1 MKKIYKSEQSGRSM
15 VEMLGVLAI
24 IGVLSVGGIAGYS
37 KAMSKYKLTKTLDQ
51 ISMLTA
57 NIRTAFA
64 SSSSYE
70 GLTSQTART
79 WGLVSSDMYGTADAQ
94 GAIPLVNPFLG
105 NVNVLAAKGN
115 AIDNMG
121 FLIQYT
127 KLPRE
132 ACVSLATAD
141 WGVAGFTGIT
151 VTSGNAAADATANSD
166 ATTKPDADTGKVAFS
181 TAANLCASETNNAV
195 AIYFY

>member
-127 KLPRE
+127 KKLFENSKLYENTVRKAFE
-132 ACVSLATAD
+132 TKVIFRYV
-141 WGVAGFTGIT
+141 GRVA
-151 VTSGNAAADATANSD
+151 
-166 ATTKPDADTGKVAFS
+166 K
-181 TAANLCASETNNAV
+181 L
-195 AIYFY
+195 